1 MTDSPTPKQRRVLLA
16 VSTSRYSSRLVELA
30 MSEADRM
37 SKDGSAVVIDVLNI
51 TEGAELDRISRSV
64 GDEGF
69 LGLDPQKDVLE
80 ALGQEHDRMARR
92 RVEQVRAA
100 AAARGIETQVTTV
113 DGRFADVVLEQAERL
128 KSDIILI
135 SRADR
140 PFISRILFGSEADK
154 VARLARRDGLGK
166 VIIND

>member
-1 MTDSPTPKQRRVLLA
+1 MTDSPRRILLA
-16 VSTSRYSSRLVELA
+16 VSTSRYSSRLVEQA
-30 MSEADRM
+30 MAEARRM
-37 SKDGSAVVIDVLNI
+37 QEAGAEVVIDVLNI
-51 TEGAELDRISRSV
+51 TERSELERIGRSV

-100 AAARGIETQVTTV
+100 ASAAGIETQVLNE
-113 DGRFADVVLEQAERL
+113 DGRFVDAVLKAAEDL
-128 KSDIILI
+128 NSDIILI
-135 SRADR
+135 TRADR
-140 PFISRILFGSEADK
+140 PFISRILFGSEADT

-166 VIIND
+166 VIIED

>member
-1 MTDSPTPKQRRVLLA
+1 MTDSPRRILLA
-16 VSTSRYSSRLVELA
+16 VSTSRYSSRLVEQA
-30 MSEADRM
+30 MAEARRM
-37 SKDGSAVVIDVLNI
+37 QEAGAEVVIDVLNI
-51 TEGAELDRISRSV
+51 TERSELERIGRSV

-100 AAARGIETQVTTV
+100 ASAAGIKTQVLNE
-113 DGRFADVVLEQAERL
+113 DGRFVDAVLKAAEDL
-128 KSDIILI
+128 NSDIILI
-135 SRADR
+135 TRADR
-140 PFISRILFGSEADK
+140 PFISRILFGSEADT

-166 VIIND
+166 VIIED

>member
-1 MTDSPTPKQRRVLLA
+1 MTAADSAPRRILLA
-16 VSTSRYSSRLVELA
+16 VSTSRYSSRLVDLA
-30 MSEADRM
+30 MDEAARLQA
-37 SKDGSAVVIDVLNI
+37 GGAAVVIDVLNI
-51 TEGAELDRISRSV
+51 TEGEELARIGRSV

-100 AAARGIETQVTTV
+100 AAARQIPTQVIPV
-113 DGRFADVVLEQAERL
+113 DGRFADVVLEQAEQL
-128 KSDIILI
+128 KSDVILI

>member
-1 MTDSPTPKQRRVLLA
+1 MTDSPRRILLA
-16 VSTSRYSSRLVELA
+16 VSTSRYSSRLVEQA
-30 MSEADRM
+30 MAEARRM
-37 SKDGSAVVIDVLNI
+37 QEGGAEVVIDVLNI
-51 TEGAELDRISRSV
+51 TERSELERIGRSV

-100 AAARGIETQVTTV
+100 ASAAGIETQVLTE
-113 DGRFADVVLEQAERL
+113 DGRFVDAVLKAAEDL
-128 KSDIILI
+128 HSDIILI
-135 SRADR
+135 TRADR
-140 PFISRILFGSEADK
+140 PFISRILFGSEADT

-166 VIIND
+166 VIIED

>member
-1 MTDSPTPKQRRVLLA
+1 MTDTPRRILLA
-16 VSTSRYSSRLVELA
+16 VSTSRYSSRLVDQA
-30 MSEADRM
+30 MTEARRM
-37 SKDGSAVVIDVLNI
+37 QDDGHDVVIDVLNI
-51 TEGAELDRISRSV
+51 TERSELERIGRSV

-100 AAARGIETQVTTV
+100 ASAAGIETQVTDV
-113 DGRFADVVLEQAERL
+113 DGRFVDVVLQYAESLR
-128 KSDIILI
+128 SDIILI
-135 SRADR
+135 TRGDR

-166 VIIND
+166 VIIED

>member
-1 MTDSPTPKQRRVLLA
+1 MTAADPRRILLA
-16 VSTSRYSSRLVELA
+16 VSTSRYSSRLVEQA
-30 MSEADRM
+30 MDEAARLQA
-37 SKDGSAVVIDVLNI
+37 DGTAVVIDVLNI
-51 TEGAELDRISRSV
+51 TEGEELDRISRSV

-69 LGLDPQKDVLE
+69 LGLDPQRDVLD

-100 AAARGIETQVTTV
+100 AAARGIPTQVITV
-113 DGRFADVVLEQAERL
+113 DGRFADVVLEQAEL
-128 KSDIILI
+128 LESDIILI

-154 VARLARRDGLGK
+154 VARLARRDGLGR

>member
-1 MTDSPTPKQRRVLLA
+1 M
-16 VSTSRYSSRLVELA
+16 
-30 MSEADRM
+30 
-37 SKDGSAVVIDVLNI
+37 
-51 TEGAELDRISRSV
+51 
-64 GDEGF
+64 
-69 LGLDPQKDVLE
+69 
-80 ALGQEHDRMARR
+80 
-92 RVEQVRAA
+92 RAA
-100 AAARGIETQVTTV
+100 AAAKGVTAEVTTV
-113 DGRFADVVLEQAERL
+113 DGRFADVVLESAERL

>member
-1 MTDSPTPKQRRVLLA
+1 MSPTAPPRRILLA
-16 VSTSRYSSRLVELA
+16 VSTSRYSSRLVDQA
-30 MSEADRM
+30 MAEATRLRDEGH
-37 SKDGSAVVIDVLNI
+37 DVVIDVLNV
-51 TEGAELDRISRSV
+51 TERSDLEAIGRSV

-69 LGLDPQKDVLE
+69 LGLDPQRDVLA
-80 ALGQEHDRMARR
+80 ALGAEHDRMARR

-100 AAARGIETQVTTV
+100 AAAAHIETQVITV
-113 DGRFADVVLEQAERL
+113 DGRFADSVLQQAESL

-140 PFISRILFGSEADK
+140 PFISRILFGSDADK

-166 VIIND
+166 VIINDD